1 MSSSSLK
8 IIFQKVEKTISAAL
22 YAQFYRIITCLLFLI
37 SRLLF
42 QVRISGQEKPILWRR
57 QHKLPFLVAAP
68 HRSWLDAG
76 FLPVAF
82 GSSPESRLKYFAK
95 DELKIIFQFI
105 PFSSRFM
112 IYIDRDNPG
121 VSAIK
126 KVILSVKE
134 GNNLAIFPEG
144 TTIPQ
149 NKKTYGGIIEI
160 IKKVK
165 ESTNKEIPI
174 FPLNIKTSGFP
185 YGKPQGKWY
194 YNLTGRVK
202 VELKIGDPIFYR
214 DLEKAVGNKELTK
227 SQKRTIMVEELLRQ
241 IDQI

>member
-1 MSSSSLK
+1 
-8 IIFQKVEKTISAAL
+8 
-22 YAQFYRIITCLLFLI
+22 LLFLI

-42 QVRISGQEKPILWRR
+42 QVRISGQEKPILWRK
-57 QHKLPFLVAAP
+57 QYKLPFLVAAR
-68 HRSWLDAG
+68 HRSYWDVV
-76 FLPVAF
+76 FLSVAF
-82 GSSPESRLKYFAK
+82 GSSLESRLKYFAK
-95 DELKIIFQFI
+95 DELKTIFKFI

-126 KVILSVKE
+126 KAILSVKE
-134 GNNLAIFPEG
+134 GDNLAIFPEG

-149 NKKTYGGIIEI
+149 NKKTYGGIIGI
-160 IKKVK
+160 IKKVG

-214 DLEKAVGNKELTK
+214 DLEKAVKNKGLVSNK
-227 SQKRTIMVEELLRQ
+227 KRAIMVEELLKR